1 MMDGPDVPT
10 PFPALTR
17 PAWRATVGD
26 VRAQA
31 ALALP
36 IMGAQFSQVGMTVVD
51 TVMAGNYA
59 ADHLAAVSVGAS
71 LWMPVYLLM
80 AGILMAITPHVARA
94 HGAGRTRQLAGYL
107 QNMLWLGLVLG
118 VLAGLM
124 LLPTRPLFALM
135 GVADGVAELGALY
148 LAGVA
153 AGFPAL
159 AIYHVLR
166 GYSEGLHQVRPVLL
180 SGVLGLLF
188 NIPAN
193 YVLIFGAFG
202 APELGALG
210 CGIATAL
217 SMWVMMFAMA
227 ACVLRSPR
235 LARIGLLRRRHP
247 LHWPYLI
254 DTLRIGVPIGLSIFF
269 EVTLFA
275 AIALLVASL
284 GTQTVAAH
292 QIALNYA
299 SLLFMAPLSL
309 GLALTVRVGHA
320 RGRGDLALARRRS
333 ISGMLLAVAVGLV
346 LAVFMV
352 ASAPWVVGLYTP
364 DPQIRALAA
373 SLMGLAALFQLSDTL
388 QVNAAGALR
397 GYEDTRAIMLIT
409 LPAYWL
415 VGLGTGLWLA
425 FTELPPGPLGV
436 HGFWVGLLAGLSVAA
451 VLLLHRLRQRSRQA
465 ERPPAHCASAAT
477 SSE

>member
-1 MMDGPDVPT
+1 
-10 PFPALTR
+10 
-17 PAWRATVGD
+17 
-26 VRAQA
+26 
-31 ALALP
+31 
-36 IMGAQFSQVGMTVVD
+36 
-51 TVMAGNYA
+51 
-59 ADHLAAVSVGAS
+59 
-71 LWMPVYLLM
+71 
-80 AGILMAITPHVARA
+80 
-94 HGAGRTRQLAGYL
+94 
-107 QNMLWLGLVLG
+107 
-118 VLAGLM
+118 
-124 LLPTRPLFALM
+124 
-135 GVADGVAELGALY
+135 
-148 LAGVA
+148 
-153 AGFPAL
+153 
-159 AIYHVLR
+159 
-166 GYSEGLHQVRPVLL
+166 
-180 SGVLGLLF
+180 
-188 NIPAN
+188 
-193 YVLIFGAFG
+193 
-202 APELGALG
+202 
-210 CGIATAL
+210 
-217 SMWVMMFAMA
+217 MA

-235 LARIGLLRRRHP
+235 LARIGLLRRRHA
-247 LHWPYLI
+247 LHWPYLL
-254 DTLRIGVPIGLSIFF
+254 DTLRIGLPIGLSIFF

-333 ISGMLLAVAVGLV
+333 VSGMLLAVVVGLV

-352 ASAPWVVGLYTP
+352 TSAPWVVGLYTP
-364 DPQIRALAA
+364 DPEIRALAA

-425 FTELPPGPLGV
+425 FTKLPPGPLGV

-451 VLLLHRLRQRSRQA
+451 VLLLHRLRQRSRQS
-465 ERPPAHCASAAT
+465 ERPPAHCPTAAT